1 MGIWLDCCTISFFF
15 FLFGPS
21 ISELL
26 IRISKKG
33 FIFPLSGRKEGGVLG
48 GTSHAK
54 IVMDSGEVWGFCF
67 DGKWEEMDWFRRRMA
82 RYFPLL
88 CIPFDIYLQV
98 GLYEDILWKL
108 HLTMILSIFD
118 GWTWII
124 VNYGCIEEL
133 SFLTRSYT
141 GVAKARV
148 VGRKILFWSRNRI
161 RGK

>member
-1 MGIWLDCCTISFFF
+1 LYNLFF
-15 FLFGPS
+15 FLSFWAFNFGAAHTYFEEGIYFS
-21 ISELL
+21 
-26 IRISKKG
+26 
-33 FIFPLSGRKEGGVLG
+33 FVWKEGGVLG